1 MVRLVAQ
8 AVQEVQHQYQEAALS
23 YVRLMADTE
32 VSTLIQAV
40 AAAEVLLVAAVDIM
54 TKIQIRLYALAMQ
67 VIQTVR
73 VLVLTQARVAQ
84 QELLAKPETLYMLAV
99 VAVVE

>member
-1 MVRLVAQ
+1 
-8 AVQEVQHQYQEAALS
+8 
-23 YVRLMADTE
+23 
-32 VSTLIQAV
+32 
-40 AAAEVLLVAAVDIM
+40 
-54 TKIQIRLYALAMQ
+54 MQ

-73 VLVLTQARVAQ
+73 VLVLTQARDAQ

>member
-54 TKIQIRLYALAMQ
+54 T
-67 VIQTVR
+67 
-73 VLVLTQARVAQ
+73 
-84 QELLAKPETLYMLAV
+84 
-99 VAVVE
+99 